1 MRIGVLT
8 SGGDVPGLNAAIRAV
23 ARRALVEGVEVL
35 GFRNG
40 WLGLIEDD
48 FMELT
53 LRVLSGILP
62 QGGTILGASRTNP
75 IASDGA
81 TERVLETA
89 KAHELDAMVVLGG
102 DGSLR
107 GALEICER
115 GLPLVGIPKTID
127 NDVPGTEYCI
137 GFDSGM
143 NAVMDALDKLH
154 PTAAAHHRIMV
165 VEVMGNRSGWLAV
178 LGGLAGGADVIV
190 SPEIPLSVTDIRDRV
205 LARVERGSKFSII
218 AVAEGSSIEGIDR
231 EAGTGGSPSTSI
243 GHALAAAL
251 GQFMSSTIR
260 VTVLGYVQRGGSPTA
275 FDRITASRMGAKAVE
290 LILEGKTSVMVAM
303 VNGEIVPVPLSEV
316 RQPPRPVD
324 PEACDLA
331 QLFS

>member
-1 MRIGVLT
+1 LA
-8 SGGDVPGLNAAIRAV
+8 D
-23 ARRALVEGVEVL
+23 GVEVL

-40 WLGLIEDD
+40 WLGLLEDD
-48 FMELT
+48 FMDLT
-53 LRVLSGILP
+53 LRALSGILP

-75 IASDGA
+75 IAPAGTA
-81 TERVLETA
+81 ERVLATA
-89 KAHELDAMVVLGG
+89 KAHELDGLVVLGG

-190 SPEIPLSVTDIRDRV
+190 SPEISLSLTDIRDRV

-218 AVAEGSSIEGIDR
+218 AVAEGSRIEGIDR
-231 EAGTGGSPSTSI
+231 ETGMGGAPGTSI
-243 GHALAAAL
+243 GHSLAAAL

-290 LILEGKTSVMVAM
+290 LILEGKTGTMVAM
-303 VNGEIVPVPLSEV
+303 VNGAIVPVPLSEV
-316 RQPPRPVD
+316 RQSPRPVD

>member
-1 MRIGVLT
+1 MRIGMLT

-40 WLGLIEDD
+40 WLGLLENDYMD
-48 FMELT
+48 LT
-53 LRVLSGILP
+53 LRALSGILP
-62 QGGTILGASRTNP
+62 QGGTILGASRINP
-75 IASDGA
+75 IAPDGTA
-81 TERVLETA
+81 ERVLETA

-165 VEVMGNRSGWLAV
+165 VEVMGNRTGWLAV

-190 SPEIPLSVTDIRDRV
+190 SPEIPLSLNDIRDRV
-205 LARVERGSKFSII
+205 HARAERGSKFSII
-218 AVAEGSSIEGIDR
+218 AVAEGSPIEGISR
-231 EAGTGGSPSTSI
+231 EAGPGGAPGMSI

-251 GQFMSSTIR
+251 SELTSTNIR

-290 LILEGKTSVMVAM
+290 LLLEGKSSVMVAM

-316 RQPPRPVD
+316 REPPRPVD
-324 PEACDLA
+324 PAACDLA